1 MYDSQNQTSSEN
13 ENEEPIKLR
22 NRTVKRKETPS
33 MVLNNP
39 TPKMAT
45 LSESVDKTT
54 EGKKKSSKKKTK
66 KQNSILTPISNNPKS
81 SSAAS
86 ERSETNSQVGNS
98 NQQLIHYLPTQTQI
112 DNDTLDNNYSVNEII
127 KLSENNQFPKKLFIF
142 GSVEKL
148 YSPVLHFFECQT
160 KYCEKPKGVVNFKC
174 KIFNVIRKAS
184 FGSLT
189 NLNKHLKN
197 TSNHKTSNIWY
208 SKYLSIAYPD
218 SKIQLDTRTLDFI
231 RFVIS
236 SNLPMSQLENPFFVN
251 VIDPKIKIVNSYTFK
266 NNYFQEIMKKLKAA
280 QKNYDSLNVTLY
292 QS

>member
-98 NQQLIHYLPTQTQI
+98 NQQLIHYLPSQTQI

-127 KLSENNQFPKKLFIF
+127 KLSFP
-142 GSVEKL
+142 
-148 YSPVLHFFECQT
+148 
-160 KYCEKPKGVVNFKC
+160 
-174 KIFNVIRKAS
+174 
-184 FGSLT
+184 
-189 NLNKHLKN
+189 
-197 TSNHKTSNIWY
+197 
-208 SKYLSIAYPD
+208 
-218 SKIQLDTRTLDFI
+218 
-231 RFVIS
+231 
-236 SNLPMSQLENPFFVN
+236 
-251 VIDPKIKIVNSYTFK
+251 NS
-266 NNYFQEIMKKLKAA
+266 KLK
-280 QKNYDSLNVTLY
+280 
-292 QS
+292 